1 MKYGQNGLLL
11 DPSRSA
17 FVKIDYLQNSLE
29 RGRQSLVTSWARP
42 LRTPSHT
49 QTMDDL
55 YLAMEDGDIYFVE
68 VNSEAPNLVELMN
81 KAGHL
86 DCAIGSAF
94 AALDYGLE
102 RNDLV
107 IAGGEMSSGGI
118 YLLKI
123 EPSSPVSSNLGIDD
137 ELKLGETVA
146 NWSPVFDFDLINPSS
161 QGHAQG
167 RAVRD
172 RMYACTGRGEH
183 GAIAEIRYGIHG
195 LIQSAADYMP
205 GIRNIW
211 VLPGSEGTGFFL
223 LCSFPDRSTL
233 CLMNEAGE
241 WEDVSESEFLDMSQT
256 TLTAA
261 VIGEESV
268 QITPRAVNVS
278 LLKEKNLSKNRTPT
292 GDITMFDSD
301 ADGGA
306 NGDMERVKP
315 MWSQQCGSGDLIV
328 AAAIRDAYLVIAV
341 RSGVSIKMTLA
352 KILPQVDVEGD
363 FLKPIGSHIELQD
376 DPSFVSIIKLGGQ
389 LLAVVGTR
397 DATIQFYLID
407 PSNGLIPTLEQCNTE
422 TEATMVQRDLFICES
437 SVPMISATSTQLL
450 CGLRDGTLVMFNTT
464 ISSGNLQLERK
475 NEIQFG
481 PIPVQALP
489 HVQREDLVLVLAGPE
504 LYRFEMTGDEVTVSQ
519 IVFEGTI
526 IEPALVAVSQID
538 YSLSPEAYI
547 VCATKDQ
554 IFMAEVGH
562 SENVCVRRLP
572 VFETPRRLIYY
583 KPLNILIVAIS
594 KAEPMGGTSTESRKR
609 GSSASLCFLN
619 PRT

>member
-1 MKYGQNGLLL
+1 M
-11 DPSRSA
+11 
-17 FVKIDYLQNSLE
+17 KIDYLHDSLD

-55 YLAMEDGDIYFVE
+55 YLAMEDGDIFFVE

-123 EPSSPVSSNLGIDD
+123 EPSSPVSSNLGMED
-137 ELKLGETVA
+137 EPKLGETVA
-146 NWSPVFDFDLINPSS
+146 NWSPVFDFDLINPSA
-161 QGHAQG
+161 QGHTQG

-183 GAIAEIRYGIHG
+183 GAIAEIRYGIQG

-233 CLMNEAGE
+233 CFMSEAGE

-256 TLTAA
+256 TLAAA
-261 VIGEESV
+261 VIGEKSV
-268 QITPRAVNVS
+268 QITPRAINVN
-278 LLKEKNLSKNRTPT
+278 LLKEKNLSRNRAQA
-292 GDITMFDSD
+292 GDITMLDTGN
-301 ADGGA
+301 GGA
-306 NGDMERVKP
+306 NGDMKELKP
-315 MWSQQCGSGDLIV
+315 MWSRQCASGDLIV
-328 AAAIRDAYLVIAV
+328 AAAIQDAYLVIAV
-341 RSGVSIKMTLA
+341 RSGVCIKMTLA
-352 KILPQVDVEGD
+352 IVSLEVDIEVN
-363 FLKPIGSHIELQD
+363 FLKQIGLHIELQD
-376 DPSFVSIIKLGGQ
+376 DPSFVSIIKLDGQ
-389 LLAVVGTR
+389 FLAVVGTR
-397 DATIQFYLID
+397 EATIQFYLID
-407 PSNGLIPTLEQCNTE
+407 PLNGLIPTLEQSMLRDIE
-422 TEATMVQRDLFICES
+422 TEATMIQRDLFICES
-437 SVPMISATSTQLL
+437 SVPVMSVISTQLL
-450 CGLRDGTLVMFNTT
+450 CGLRNGTLIMFNAT
-464 ISSGNLQLERK
+464 ISSGYLQLERK

-481 PIPVQALP
+481 PIPVQVLP
-489 HVQREDLVLVLAGPE
+489 HVQREDLALVLAGPE
-504 LYRFEMTGDEVTVSQ
+504 LYRFKLTGGEVTVSQ
-519 IVFEGTI
+519 IVFEGAT
-526 IEPALVAVSQID
+526 IEPALVAVSQVD
-538 YSLSPEAYI
+538 YFPSPEAYI
-547 VCATKDQ
+547 ICATKDQ
-554 IFMAEVGH
+554 IFMAEIGH

-572 VFETPRRLIYY
+572 LSETPRRLIYY
-583 KPLNILIVAIS
+583 KPLNIFIVAIS
-594 KAEPMGGTSTESRKR
+594 KAAPMEPVRGSNFESRKR